1 MARSSEEKLAERG
14 RSEGCSGCWGTSE
27 ETASV
32 GPGMSEMETKGSAC
46 KGETLENKQN
56 DTSERSSSSR
66 ETPQDEV
73 SISLAFW
80 MMRWKGSRGSLAL
93 FPRKKA
99 WEMRELALTSSKKP
113 SWPLRNSMRSCAGS
127 EREELR
133 SRPETNR
140 TSGDFEEVEDD
151 DDEVEDDCA
160 DGRGSECA

>member
-1 MARSSEEKLAERG
+1 
-14 RSEGCSGCWGTSE
+14 
-27 ETASV
+27 
-32 GPGMSEMETKGSAC
+32 METKGSAC
-46 KGETLENKQN
+46 EGETLQNRKN

-66 ETPQDEV
+66 ETPQEEV

-140 TSGDFEEVEDD
+140 TSRDFEDDEDEDEDEDD
-151 DDEVEDDCA
+151 DDDVVVA
-160 DGRGSECA
+160 GRGSEWA